1 MKKQQSKSVR
11 LFGAPEPEKFT
22 NTFVGKALSES
33 AAIHFENKKDK
44 NINKL
49 LALEKL
55 ALDIFQDSQAAR
67 AFVVNPEE
75 YMRRSGF
82 TNVSLDLNS
91 QEIKVAMAIGDP
103 LAREAA
109 RKGDIKGFIDAILA
123 QGVKPAV
130 GLGFFASTEVLV
142 HSSALVYTIAAVVTW
157 HSIVTATAIPIA
169 IAVPISAVVPVYT
182 IGVPVFGKQF
192 NRNVLMQIAQ
202 YIGDEKFTEELASK
216 NVEAIIDQYTDL
228 IQEKSNAPST

>member
-130 GLGFFASTEVLV
+130 GLGFFAAIE
-142 HSSALVYTIAAVVTW
+142 ALIYV
-157 HSIVTATAIPIA
+157 
-169 IAVPISAVVPVYT
+169 SAVAISWVAAAYT
-182 IGVPVFGKQF
+182 VETVVGVHHKVGVAGVAIFDAQYHKDLLGK
-192 NRNVLMQIAQ
+192 IAS
-202 YIGDEKFTEELASK
+202 YIGDEEFSKQVASQSMEKIMDDYISLMTNRAGTEE
-216 NVEAIIDQYTDL
+216 IIRK
-228 IQEKSNAPST
+228 IE